1 MSEKDKSILIRISQ
15 ELSDEIEHWSEK
27 SGLNK
32 SSFVREGVRN
42 FIEILKDENPEM
54 QELIRAIIITKLDK
68 IREEYHKGTIIA
80 FTKIIRV
87 NNAINCTLCYDEKK
101 NSYIVYNIDQQEDD
115 SMLEAVHRYG
125 QKLYIICKGLS
136 ESDRVQ
142 FINDLQRENVWFSM
156 NTGS

>member
-15 ELSDEIEHWSEK
+15 ELSDEIGFWSEK

-32 SSFVREGVRN
+32 SSFVREGVRKY
-42 FIEILKDENPEM
+42 IENLKDENPEM

-87 NNAINCTLCYDEKK
+87 NNAINCTLCYDENN
-101 NSYIVYNIDQQEDD
+101 NSYIVYNIDQQEDE

-125 QKLYIICKGLS
+125 KKLYIICKGLS
-136 ESDRVQ
+136 ETDRVQ